1 MLQEYFQI
9 VFSHICESD
18 QSEKAQ
24 KTSHADGFVIK
35 HTSVISLWNN
45 VPRSRNTSISIH
57 FVSCGIKLASTHQ
70 E

>member
-35 HTSVISLWNN
+35 HTSVISL
-45 VPRSRNTSISIH
+45 
-57 FVSCGIKLASTHQ
+57 
-70 E
+70 

>member
-24 KTSHADGFVIK
+24 KTSHTDGFVIK

-45 VPRSRNTSISIH
+45 VPIDLETLQFPSILSP
-57 FVSCGIKLASTHQ
+57 V